1 MAIGPAPHGAWLGW
15 KPSSP
20 PALPCAGR
28 GRSTSWVSQQ
38 GLGVRPPPLGPTSSS
53 SWWLPGMFAW
63 FPGTG
68 RGCGRSLPS
77 QPH

>member
-15 KPSSP
+15 KLSSP
-20 PALPCAGR
+20 PALPCTG
-28 GRSTSWVSQQ
+28 GGQSTF
-38 GLGVRPPPLGPTSSS
+38 LGVSAGPGVRSPFGPTSSS

>member
-1 MAIGPAPHGAWLGW
+1 MAIGPAPYGAWLGW

-38 GLGVRPPPLGPTSSS
+38 GLGVRPPPPWPHQQLFLVAAWSVRLVPRD
-53 SWWLPGMFAW
+53 WRGM
-63 FPGTG
+63 
-68 RGCGRSLPS
+68 
-77 QPH
+77 